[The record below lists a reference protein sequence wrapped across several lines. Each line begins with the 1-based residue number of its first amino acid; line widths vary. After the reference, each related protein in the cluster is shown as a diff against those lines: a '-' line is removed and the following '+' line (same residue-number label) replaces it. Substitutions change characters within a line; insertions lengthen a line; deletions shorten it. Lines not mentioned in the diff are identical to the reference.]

1 MSQSRFASS
10 VEAATN
16 TVVGFGISWAA
27 TLVVLP
33 AFGSQVTP
41 SSGFGITCVF
51 AVLSLRARIRPAPGV
66 QSLGVGRGW

>member
-33 AFGSQVTP
+33 AFGSPVTA

-51 AVLSLRARIRPAPGV
+51 AALSYLRGYALRRLFDGIGGDR
-66 QSLGVGRGW
+66 GR

>member
-1 MSQSRFASS
+1 MSQSRTASS

-16 TVVGFGISWAA
+16 TVVGFGISCAA

-51 AVLSLRARIRPAPGV
+51 AALSYVRGYVLRRLFNRAEV
-66 QSLGVGRGW
+66 DCGR

>member
-51 AVLSLRARIRPAPGV
+51 AVLSYVRGYVLRRVFNR
-66 QSLGVGRGW
+66 SGVGRGW